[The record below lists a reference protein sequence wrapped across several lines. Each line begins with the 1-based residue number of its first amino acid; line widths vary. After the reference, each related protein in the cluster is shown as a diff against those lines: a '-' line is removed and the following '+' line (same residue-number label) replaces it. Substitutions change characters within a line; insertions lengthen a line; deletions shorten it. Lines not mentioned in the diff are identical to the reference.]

1 MRSPSRN
8 NTLPVPGTPG
18 AGEMSTLRI
27 PSKRSVAGASDSGSS
42 RAPSREK
49 DKEWDGD
56 PTKFEALLKLRHGT
70 GREQRY
76 GPRFRMMSCSYN
88 MEGTQICTCSEDK
101 TCRIFD
107 RLSQKQLF
115 KFMHNELV
123 RCAAI
128 SRSNRYVCVGCDD
141 QHCRMFPLC
150 REEDHP
156 ELKQGEEYYWLNHS
170 NYLTSISFGQEDRLL
185 LTTCR
190 DRTTRIWD
198 IGNMELRVP
207 MVKWK
212 MEDPV
217 LQAAFSPDQTKIGI
231 ASGAQR
237 YFGVAA
243 VYQMDHKGNTEPGA
257 APPLAFLEHPDCVTC
272 IAFSSNHRY
281 CGTACLDGEARVFDL
296 RHFDQV
302 ASFKHPNFVRSISFT
317 NCCRCICTSC
327 EDGCIRVFNIALRK
341 TLQCF
346 STGEPL
352 TWATLSPCG
361 LEVASTS
368 SEGQL

>member
-1 MRSPSRN
+1 
-8 NTLPVPGTPG
+8 
-18 AGEMSTLRI
+18 
-27 PSKRSVAGASDSGSS
+27 
-42 RAPSREK
+42 
-49 DKEWDGD
+49 
-56 PTKFEALLKLRHGT
+56 
-70 GREQRY
+70 
-76 GPRFRMMSCSYN
+76 MMSCSYN

-368 SEGQL
+368 SEGQLQIWGIPGRMSRRLQEHQRFLNGSLEVTDDAAAAEAAAALLDNSPAATSPTKESTA